1 MVPNVGV
8 FIRKSKTWWKSSLGS
23 GLLQI
28 CPVHPLLASGL
39 NYFRNGDVSLRGVA
53 LLQKR
58 GSTVVCAA
66 FMTRWNY
73 ASGICWQGP
82 RVCGQGVSAAHG
94 CSPAKEDKLPTCL
107 STWSHKVAR
116 RLSSLRTLAPLSV
129 IWRKRASDK
138 RQIFQNAKAL
148 AQTKHTIV
156 LFLCSFVA
164 WLLRFKNEVGAL

>member
-1 MVPNVGV
+1 MVEQQ
-8 FIRKSKTWWKSSLGS
+8 F
-23 GLLQI
+23 GLWA
-28 CPVHPLLASGL
+28 ASDLPRPSTTGKWL
-39 NYFRNGDVSLRGVA
+39 E
-53 LLQKR
+53 LLQKWWRIPSR
-58 GSTVVCAA
+58 GCIAAKTGVNCCLCSIYDKVKLCIWHLLAGAEGLWSGRVDCA
-66 FMTRWNY
+66 RL
-73 ASGICWQGP
+73 
-82 RVCGQGVSAAHG
+82 
-94 CSPAKEDKLPTCL
+94 LPSKGRQTANVCL
-107 STWSHKVAR
+107 STWSHKVAW